1 MLVLTR
7 RTDESICLGD
17 NITITVLSVESDKV
31 KIGISAPKE
40 MKILRKEL
48 MEEVTS
54 ANKEAV
60 VANMAFIKSLSAKN
74 KARLE
79 EKVDKS
85 KDTLNNK

>member
-17 NITITVLSVESDKV
+17 DITITILSVESDKV
-31 KIGISAPKE
+31 KIGIKAPKE

-48 MEEVTS
+48 LEEVTS

-60 VANMAFIKSLSAKN
+60 IANMEFIKSLSEKN
-74 KARLE
+74 KIKID
-79 EKVDKS
+79 EKEKTTDK
-85 KDTLNNK
+85 

>member
-7 RTDESICLGD
+7 RTDESICLGED
-17 NITITVLSVESDKV
+17 ITITVLSVESDKV
-31 KIGISAPKE
+31 KIGITAPRE

-60 VANMAFIKSLSAKN
+60 IANMEFIKSLSAQNKLRIQENKN
-74 KARLE
+74 K
-79 EKVDKS
+79 EK
-85 KDTLNNK
+85 